1 MSCKKNYTCTLKL
14 ENLIIHGYP
23 LSVLRAV
30 YKSACTNAKFKGSL
44 GKTSVSDLIAMP
56 LTMVKISDC
65 SLNQYAT
72 CSTYK
77 IMWSKRLVGKTLWN
91 AQFSQRITC
100 FVYSFWLIRISGWYI
115 ERDDMVCYAVIV
127 LQRSGVLQYNIYTV
141 AYSIGW

>member
-56 LTMVKISDC
+56 ITMVKISDC

-77 IMWSKRLVGKTLWN
+77 IMWSKRLVGETLWN

-100 FVYSFWLIRISGWYI
+100 FVYSFWLIRISGLVYWKRWYGLLCSDYI
-115 ERDDMVCYAVIV
+115 TKIRCFAI
-127 LQRSGVLQYNIYTV
+127 
-141 AYSIGW
+141 